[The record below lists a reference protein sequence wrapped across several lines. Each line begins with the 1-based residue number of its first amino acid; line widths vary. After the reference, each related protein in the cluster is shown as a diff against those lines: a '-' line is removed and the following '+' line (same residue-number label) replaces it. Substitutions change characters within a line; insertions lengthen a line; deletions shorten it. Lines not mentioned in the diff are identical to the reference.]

1 MRLIDANQLIL
12 CLSNYALLESPSGV
26 ESADDRKVSRA
37 VCQAIKECVRA
48 VDERPTAFDADKV
61 VEQLDKASDYYEFD
75 EQGKEYVQMVN
86 LIQAIEIVK
95 GGGVE

>member
-1 MRLIDANQLIL
+1 MRLIDADQLIL

-48 VDERPTAFDADKV
+48 VDEQPTAFDSDKV
-61 VEQLDKASDYYEFD
+61 VKQIESIKEKECVACSD
-75 EQGKEYVQMVN
+75 
-86 LIQAIEIVK
+86 
-95 GGGVE
+95 